1 MRADRFLLLL
11 ALLALLGLAQPAP
24 AQDAHATDKAALIK
38 NAEAFVEAF
47 HKGDAKAL
55 AAFWT
60 GDGDYTEVAGRHFKG
75 RDEIEKAFTGFF
87 AENKGLKLRIDSESL
102 RFVTPNVALE
112 EGMTAVIP
120 PDGGP
125 PSRARYTI
133 VHVKKD
139 GQWQLANVTDTRFT
153 PPTQYKHL
161 RELEWLIG
169 EWAATN
175 DKGPAPRVAYSWAK
189 DQNFIHSSF
198 AATFKNISIGGGNQV
213 IGYDAAAKQIR
224 SWTFDLNG
232 GFGEGT
238 WTRDGKKWTI
248 KSTATTAEGA
258 KVTLTQVFT
267 QVDVDTFTWQ
277 MKDLTVGGKAHPDAP
292 ESTMKRVK

>member
-1 MRADRFLLLL
+1 MRSDRFLLLL
-11 ALLALLGLAQPAP
+11 ALLALVGMVQPAP

-38 NAEAFVEAF
+38 NAEAFLEAF

-60 GDGDYTEVAGRHFKG
+60 NDGDYTEVTGRHLKG
-75 RDEIEKAFTGFF
+75 RTEIEKAFTGFF

-102 RFVTPNVALE
+102 RFVTPDVAIE

-125 PSRARYTI
+125 PSRARYNI

-169 EWAATN
+169 EWAAAN

-189 DQNFIHSSF
+189 DQNFIHSSY
-198 AATFKNISIGGGNQV
+198 AATFKSIAIGGGNQV
-213 IGYDAAAKQIR
+213 IGYDPAAKQIR
-224 SWTFDLNG
+224 SWTFELNG
-232 GFGEGT
+232 GFGEGI
-238 WTRDGKKWTI
+238 WSRDGKKWTI
-248 KSTATTAEGA
+248 KSTATTTDGA
-258 KVTLTQVFT
+258 KLTLTQVFT
-267 QVDVDTFTWQ
+267 HVDTDTFTWQ

-292 ESTMKRVK
+292 EVTMKRVK